1 MLNPS
6 VSNENNGGFELK
18 PTDKLPP
25 CQGGGTLTGWY
36 NCRIICIIGEPI
48 VQRMTRKGDLLWIAA
63 LCAVTAFLAIPA
75 LHRIFIEA
83 TGKHPYGM
91 GFIKF
96 AILATMGE
104 LLTIR
109 LISGNWARPKGM
121 GYKALVWGLVGIS
134 IVLMFGLFSEGV
146 HGALQKGLLPDAPG
160 FAGRLLTAFYTG
172 ALLNLTFA
180 PVFMAVHRISD
191 TWIDQHVDG
200 LNPTVG
206 GVLLQIDWQNFFRFV
221 VGKTIPFFWIPVQ
234 TINFMLPAQ
243 YRIIVAAYL
252 SIVLGLILAYAR
264 RRKTD

>member
-1 MLNPS
+1 MI
-6 VSNENNGGFELK
+6 K
-18 PTDKLPP
+18 
-25 CQGGGTLTGWY
+25 
-36 NCRIICIIGEPI
+36 
-48 VQRMTRKGDLLWIAA
+48 KGDLLWIAA
-63 LCAVTAFLAIPA
+63 LCTVTAFLIIPS
-75 LHRIFIEA
+75 LRRIFIEA
-83 TGKHPYGM
+83 TISHPYAM

-104 LLTIR
+104 MLTIR
-109 LISGNWARPKGM
+109 LVSSNWRRPKGM

-134 IVLMFGLFSEGV
+134 IVLMFSLFSEGV
-146 HGALQKGLLPDAPG
+146 HGAIEKDLLPHAPG
-160 FAGRLLTAFYTG
+160 FAGRLMTAFYTG

-200 LNPTVG
+200 LKPTIG
-206 GVLLQIDWQNFFRFV
+206 TVLLQIDWQNFFRFV

-234 TINFMLPAQ
+234 TINFMLPEQ

-264 RRKTD
+264 RKKTE